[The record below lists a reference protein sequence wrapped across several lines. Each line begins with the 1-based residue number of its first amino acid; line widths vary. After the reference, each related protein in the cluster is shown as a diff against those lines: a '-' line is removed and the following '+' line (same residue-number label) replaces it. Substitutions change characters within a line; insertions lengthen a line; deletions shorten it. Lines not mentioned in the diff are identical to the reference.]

1 MILLL
6 VAGSGLS
13 LTEQPFNMPGCEGSV
28 KASDLKNPDVCPFK
42 NGKPDCK
49 SCVNSHPCTE
59 CQYFPIYPCYSQKVC
74 CCYPILLYRI
84 MYLVGYA
91 GWMAAAAL
99 AG

>member
-28 KASDLKNPDVCPFK
+28 KASDLKNPDICSFK

-74 CCYPILLYRI
+74 CCYPILPYRI
-84 MYLVGYA
+84 MY
-91 GWMAAAAL
+91 
-99 AG
+99 